1 MALRHLVPALV
12 GSLLLAT
19 RLGAQGQTGTITGR
33 VMDGPSRQPL
43 AGVTI
48 RIEGTPRGAI
58 TRDDGSYRLVDA
70 AAGVNRVRATRIG
83 FGPQQLDVTVAPGGT
98 ATADFTMQPQAAVL
112 EGVVVTGYGTQR
124 REAITGSV
132 ATVDADA
139 ARVGVITNPEQM
151 IQGRV
156 AGVQITQ
163 NNGEPGAGVQIRIR
177 GGTSISASNDPLYV
191 IDGVPINNV
200 ETESRQLEASTSAG
214 AQLSRNPLNLLSP
227 ADIASITILKDA
239 AATAIYGSRAANGV
253 ILIETKKGAA
263 GGASTEYDG
272 YVAMSSPAKTLDLV
286 DAGTYRTFVQGQVD
300 IHRACLTANP
310 GTPRPDPDPCSSVGL
325 EASSL
330 DGLGSTVTDWQD
342 VVLRNA
348 ATQNHN
354 LAFAGGRGET
364 QYRASLNYMDA
375 KGIAVANGLQRLQ
388 GRLNGNHQTFENKL
402 RLGINLTAS
411 QVKNDYLP
419 FENTGGFEGG
429 VFQNVVIFN
438 PTQPVY
444 TTDDVTGVTRFFEIG
459 TGRQSVRNPLAM
471 ANQIADIGTTNR
483 ILGNVLGEL
492 DISAVPGLTASV
504 NFGGDRSTG
513 VRKTYLPKAS
523 PVGAEFN
530 GRARQAD
537 KSNEAVTL
545 QTLLTYRRD
554 MENEHHVDVV
564 GGYEYNEYYT
574 DEFWIDVRNF
584 LTDAFSFNNLGAS
597 SAATRNTFSWAED
610 SRLVS
615 FFGRANYSFRDRYFV
630 TGVLRRDG
638 SSRFGEGNKWAVFP
652 AISASWRISKEP
664 FMQGTPFSDLR
675 IRAGYG
681 LQGNPGV
688 PPYAS
693 LILLET
699 AENARY
705 GFGDVTTTGVA
716 PSRNPNPKLKWEQT
730 AQFNVAADY
739 GFRNN
744 TISGSIEY
752 YRKNT
757 KDLLLTVFVP
767 QPAAVDTMLQN
778 IGKVQ
783 NHGLEA
789 SVDALALSRRNL
801 TATLGLVF
809 TLERSK
815 VVDLGGRSFI
825 GTGTVSGQG
834 QSGQLAQRIIPGEPL
849 GTFYG
854 PTFVGVATAL
864 QTIPITGGLDT
875 LWVPGQQL
883 FRCSETRAT
892 CLNGQTGTPTA
903 NDYGILGNA
912 NPDFTLGVRSQM
924 NWGPFDLSLLIR
936 SEIGQDVFNNTA
948 LVFETKGNA
957 RQGKNFLVGALD
969 DGIGLHEPAVY
980 SSKWIES
987 GSFVRLQNLTVG
999 YTFNTL
1005 PAFAGPVRNA
1015 RVFVS
1020 GDNLLL
1026 LTGYGGIDPE
1036 VHVQAGLASR
1046 GIDYLTYP
1054 RPRTF
1059 TAGIRAA
1066 F

>member
-19 RLGAQGQTGTITGR
+19 RLGAQGQTGMITGR

-43 AGVTI
+43 AGVAV

-58 TRDDGSYRLVDA
+58 TRDDGSYRIVDA
-70 AAGVNRVRATRIG
+70 PAGVNRVRATRIG
-83 FGPQQLDVTVAPGGT
+83 FGPQIQDVTVAPGGT
-98 ATADFTMQPQAAVL
+98 AAADFTMQPQAAVL

-139 ARVGVITNPEQM
+139 ARVGVITAPEQM

-177 GGTSISASNDPLYV
+177 GGTSISASNEPLYV
-191 IDGVPINNV
+191 IDGVPIQNN
-200 ETESRQLEASTSAG
+200 ETETRGMDATTSATG
-214 AQLSRNPLNLLSP
+214 SLPRNPLNLLNP

-272 YVAMSSPAKTLDLV
+272 YFAMATPAKTFDLV
-286 DAGTYRTFVQGQVD
+286 DAGQYRAFVQEQVGV
-300 IHRACLTANP
+300 HQACLTANP
-310 GTPRPDPDPCSSVGL
+310 GTPRPVPDPCASVGL
-325 EASSL
+325 TPASL
-330 DGLGSTVTDWQD
+330 NALGSASTDWQD

-364 QYRASLNYMDA
+364 QYRASLNYMDQ
-375 KGIAVANGLQRLQ
+375 KGIAVANGFQRLQ
-388 GRLNGNHQTFENKL
+388 GRLNGTHQTFENKL

-411 QVKNDYLP
+411 QVRNDYLP

-438 PTQPVY
+438 PTQPVMATDA
-444 TTDDVTGVTRFFEIG
+444 TTGLARFFEIG

-471 ANQIADIGTTNR
+471 ANQIADVGTTAR
-483 ILGNVLGEL
+483 ILGNVLGEVDL
-492 DISAVPGLTASV
+492 YPGLTASL

-513 VRKTYLPKAS
+513 LRKTYLPKAS
-523 PVGAEFN
+523 PIGAEFN

-537 KSNEAVTL
+537 KTNQAVTL
-545 QTLLTYRRD
+545 QSLLSYRR
-554 MENEHHVDVV
+554 ELTSEHHVDAVA
-564 GGYEYNEYYT
+564 GYEYSEYEN

-584 LTDAFSFNNLGAS
+584 LTDAFSFNNIGAS
-597 SAATRNTFSWAED
+597 NAQTRNTFSWAED

-615 FFGRANYSFRDRYFV
+615 FFGRANYSFRDRYFL

-652 AISASWRISKEP
+652 AVSASWRISKEP
-664 FMQGTPFSDLR
+664 FMSGLPFSDLR

-705 GFGDVTTTGVA
+705 GFGDVTTVGVA
-716 PSRNPNPKLKWEQT
+716 PSRNPNPNLKWEQT
-730 AQFNVAADY
+730 AQFNVAMDY
-739 GFRNN
+739 GFRSN
-744 TISGSIEY
+744 TISGSIEF

-778 IGKVQ
+778 IGKVK
-783 NHGLEA
+783 NTGVEA
-789 SVDALALSRRNL
+789 SLDALAISRRNL

-809 TLERSK
+809 TAERSE

-825 GTGTVSGQG
+825 GTGGVSGQG

-854 PTFVGVATAL
+854 AVFVGVNPA
-864 QTIPITGGLDT
+864 
-875 LWVPGQQL
+875 GQQL
-883 FRCSETRAT
+883 FRCVTASAT
-892 CLNGQTGTPTA
+892 CVNGQTISPTA
-903 NDYGILGNA
+903 NDYTIIGNA

-924 NWGPFDLSLLIR
+924 NWGQVDLSFLVR
-936 SEIGQDVFNNTA
+936 SEIGQEAFNNTA

-957 RQGKNFLVGALD
+957 LQGKNFLSGALN
-969 DGIGLHEPAVY
+969 DGIGLREPAIY

-1005 PAFAGPVRNA
+1005 PTFAGPVRNA
-1015 RVFVS
+1015 RIFVS

-1026 LTGYGGIDPE
+1026 LTGYNGIDPE
-1036 VHVQAGLASR
+1036 VHVQAGLATR

-1059 TAGIRAA
+1059 TAGVRAA

>member
-1 MALRHLVPALV
+1 MALRHLVPALI

-19 RLGAQGQTGTITGR
+19 RLGAQGQTGQITGR
-33 VMDGPSRQPL
+33 VMDGPSQKPL
-43 AGVTI
+43 AGVTV
-48 RIEGTPRGAI
+48 RIEGMPRGAI
-58 TRDDGSYRLVDA
+58 TRDDGTYRIVDA
-70 AAGVNRVRATRIG
+70 PAGVNRLRATRIG
-83 FGPQQLDVTVAPGGT
+83 FGPQQQDVNVAAGGIGT
-98 ATADFTMQPQAAVL
+98 ANFTMQPQAAVL

-139 ARVGVITNPEQM
+139 ARVGVVTNPEQM

-156 AGVQITQ
+156 AGVQVTQ
-163 NNGEPGAGVQIRIR
+163 NNGEPGGGVQIRIR

-191 IDGVPINNV
+191 IDGVPIQNNEV
-200 ETESRQLEASTSAG
+200 ETRAIGIGGSA
-214 AQLSRNPLNLLSP
+214 ALARNPLNMLNPS
-227 ADIASITILKDA
+227 DIASITILKDA

-272 YVAMSSPAKTLDLV
+272 YVAMATPAKTWDLV
-286 DAGTYRTFVQGQVD
+286 NASQYRSFVEQQVSLNQACTAAPPAGVD
-300 IHRACLTANP
+300 CTK
-310 GTPRPDPDPCSSVGL
+310 VGL
-325 EASSL
+325 APASL
-330 DGLGSTVTDWQD
+330 AALGTSNTDWEST
-342 VVLRNA
+342 VLRNA
-348 ATQNHN
+348 VTQNHN

-364 QYRASLNYMDA
+364 QYRASVNYMDQQ
-375 KGIAVANGLQRLQ
+375 GIAVANGFQRFQ
-388 GRLNGNHQTFENKL
+388 GRLNGTHQTFENRL
-402 RLGINLTAS
+402 RLNVNMTAS
-411 QVKNDYLP
+411 QVRNDYLP

-438 PTQPVY
+438 PTQPVM
-444 TTDDVTGVTRFFEIG
+444 TVDAVTGLPKYYEIG

-471 ANQIADIGTTNR
+471 SYQIQDLGTTSR
-483 ILGNVLGEL
+483 ILGNVLGEYDL
-492 DISAVPGLTASV
+492 LPGLTASLNV
-504 NFGGDRSTG
+504 GADRSQG
-513 VRKTYLPKAS
+513 VRKTYLPKVS
-523 PVGAEFN
+523 PIGAEFN

-537 KSNEAVTL
+537 KNNQAITFQS
-545 QTLLTYRRD
+545 LLSYRR
-554 MENEHHVDVV
+554 ELTSEHHVDMV
-564 GGYEYNEYYT
+564 GGYEYGEINN
-574 DEFWIDVRNF
+574 DEFWIDVRGF

-597 SAATRNTFSWAED
+597 NTLTRTTFSWAED

-615 FFGRANYSFRDRYFV
+615 FFGRANYSFKNRYFV

-638 SSRFGEGNKWAVFP
+638 SSRFGAGNKWALFP
-652 AISASWRISKEP
+652 AVSASWRISKEP
-664 FMQGTPFSDLR
+664 FMSGLPFSDLR

-693 LILLET
+693 LVLLET
-699 AENARY
+699 ADNARY
-705 GFGDVTTTGVA
+705 GFGDINSVGVA
-716 PSRNPNPKLKWEQT
+716 PSRNPNPNLKWEQT
-730 AQFNVAADY
+730 AQFNVAMDY

-778 IGKVQ
+778 IGKVNNQ
-783 NHGLEA
+783 GLEA
-789 SVDALALSRRNL
+789 SVDALAISRRNL

-809 TLERSK
+809 TAERSK
-815 VVDLGGRSFI
+815 VVDLGGRTFI
-825 GTGTVSGQG
+825 GTGGVSGQG

-854 PTFVGVATAL
+854 AVFVGVNAS
-864 QTIPITGGLDT
+864 
-875 LWVPGQQL
+875 GQQL
-883 FRCSETRAT
+883 FRCVTASTT
-892 CLNGQTGTPTA
+892 CVNGQTTAPTA
-903 NDYGILGNA
+903 NDYTIIGNA
-912 NPDFTLGVRSQM
+912 NPDFTLGLRSQM
-924 NWGPFDLSLLIR
+924 NWGQFDLSFLVR
-936 SEIGQDVFNNTA
+936 TEVGQEVFNNTA

-957 RQGKNFLVGALD
+957 LQGKNFLSGALD
-969 DGIGLHEPAVY
+969 DGIGLREPAIY

-987 GSFVRLQNLTVG
+987 GSFARLQNLTVG

-1015 RVFVS
+1015 RVYVS

-1026 LTGYGGIDPE
+1026 LTGYSGNDPE
-1036 VHVQAGLASR
+1036 VHVQSGLASR

-1059 TAGIRAA
+1059 TAGVRAA

>member
-1 MALRHLVPALV
+1 MALRHLVPALAA
-12 GSLLLAT
+12 SLLLAT
-19 RLGAQGQTGTITGR
+19 QLGAQGQTGTITGR

-43 AGVTI
+43 AGVTV
-48 RIEGTPRGAI
+48 RIEGTTRGAI

-70 AAGVNRVRATRIG
+70 PAGVNRVRANRIG
-83 FGPQQLDVTVAPGGT
+83 FGPQMLDVTVAPGGT
-98 ATADFTMQPQAAVL
+98 STADFTMQPQAAVL

-132 ATVDADA
+132 STVDADA
-139 ARVGVITNPEQM
+139 ANVGVVTSPEQM

-163 NNGEPGAGVQIRIR
+163 NNGEPGSGVQIRVR
-177 GGTSISASNDPLYV
+177 GGTSISASNEPLYV

-200 ETESRQLEASTSAG
+200 DTESRQLGAVTSSD
-214 AQLSRNPLNLLSP
+214 AQLSRNPLSMLNPS
-227 ADIASITILKDA
+227 DIASITILKDA

-272 YVAMSSPAKTLDLV
+272 YVAMATPARTFDLV
-286 DAGTYRTFVQGQVD
+286 DAGQYRAFVQSQVTLQQQCVAAPPPGVD
-300 IHRACLTANP
+300 CTA
-310 GTPRPDPDPCSSVGL
+310 VGL
-325 EASSL
+325 APASL
-330 DGLGSTVTDWQD
+330 AALGSSATDWQD
-342 VVLRNA
+342 QVLRNA

-364 QYRASLNYMDA
+364 QYRASLNYMDQ
-375 KGIAVANGLQRLQ
+375 KGIAVANGFQRVQ
-388 GRLNGNHQTFENKL
+388 GRLNGTHQTFENKL

-411 QVKNDYLP
+411 QVRNDYLP

-438 PTQPVY
+438 PTLPVFA
-444 TTDDVTGVTRFFEIG
+444 TDAGTGLQRYFEIG
-459 TGRQSVRNPLAM
+459 TGRQSVRNPLGM
-471 ANQIADIGTTNR
+471 ANQIADIGTTQR
-483 ILGNVLGEL
+483 ILGNALAEL
-492 DISAVPGLTASV
+492 DITAIPGLTASL

-513 VRKTYLPKAS
+513 VRKTYIPKAS

-537 KSNEAVTL
+537 KTNQAVTL
-545 QTLLTYRRD
+545 QSLLTYRND
-554 MENEHHVDVV
+554 LTEEHHFDVV
-564 GGYEYNEYYT
+564 GGYEYSEYEN

-597 SAATRNTFSWAED
+597 AAATRQTFSWAED

-615 FFGRANYSFRDRYFV
+615 FFGRANYSFKDRYFL

-652 AISASWRISKEP
+652 AISASWRISKES
-664 FMQGTPFSDLR
+664 FMQGMPFSDLR
-675 IRAGYG
+675 LRAGYG

-693 LILLET
+693 LVLLET
-699 AENARY
+699 QDGARY
-705 GFGDVTTTGVA
+705 GFGDVVAVGVA
-716 PSRNPNPKLKWEQT
+716 PTRNANPNLKWEQT
-730 AQFNVAADY
+730 AQFNIAADY

-744 TISGSIEY
+744 TISGSLEY
-752 YRKNT
+752 YRKST
-757 KDLLLTVFVP
+757 KDLLLNVKVP
-767 QPAAVDTMLQN
+767 QPAAVDSMLMN

-783 NHGLEA
+783 NQGIEG
-789 SVDALALSRRNL
+789 SIDALALSRRNL
-801 TATLGLVF
+801 TATVGLVF
-809 TLERSK
+809 TAERSE

-825 GTGTVSGQG
+825 TTGGVSGQG
-834 QSGQLAQRIIPGEPL
+834 QSGQVAQRIIPGEPL

-854 PTFVGVATAL
+854 PTFIGVNA
-864 QTIPITGGLDT
+864 Q
-875 LWVPGQQL
+875 GQQL
-883 FRCSETRAT
+883 FRCSTASAT
-892 CLNGQTGTPTA
+892 CVNGQTTNASGA
-903 NDYGILGNA
+903 DHGIIGNA
-912 NPDFTLGVRSQM
+912 NPDFSLGLRSQM
-924 NWGPFDLSLLIR
+924 NWGQFDLSMLLR
-936 SEIGQDVFNNTA
+936 GEFGQEVFNNTA
-948 LVFETKGNA
+948 LVFETKSNA
-957 RQGKNFLVGALD
+957 LQGKNFLVGALN
-969 DGIGLHEPAVY
+969 DGINIREPAIF
-980 SSKWIES
+980 SSKWVED
-987 GSFVRLQNLTVG
+987 GSFVRLQNLTIG

-1020 GDNLLL
+1020 GDNLFL
-1026 LTGYGGIDPE
+1026 LTGYNGIDPE
-1036 VHVQAGLASR
+1036 VHVQSGLASR

-1059 TAGIRAA
+1059 TAGVRAA

>member
-1 MALRHLVPALV
+1 MALRHLTPALV
-12 GSLLLAT
+12 GILLLAT
-19 RLGAQGQTGTITGR
+19 RLGAQGSTGTITGR

-43 AGVTI
+43 AGVTM
-48 RIEGTPRGAI
+48 RVEGTTRGAI
-58 TRDDGSYRLVDA
+58 TRDDGTYRIVDA
-70 AAGVNRVRATRIG
+70 PAGVNRVRATRIG
-83 FGPQQLDVTVAPGGT
+83 FGPQQLDVTVTPGGT

-132 ATVDADA
+132 ATVDAEQ
-139 ARVGVITNPEQM
+139 ARVGVVTNPEQM

-163 NNGEPGAGVQIRIR
+163 NNGEPGSGVQIRIR
-177 GGTSISASNDPLYV
+177 GGTSISASNEPLYV
-191 IDGVPINNV
+191 IDGVPIQNV
-200 ETESRQLEASTSAG
+200 ETETRAMDAATSAS
-214 AQLSRNPLNLLSP
+214 AALPRNPLNLLNP
-227 ADIASITILKDA
+227 ADIQSITILKDA

-272 YVAMSSPAKTLDLV
+272 YVGVASPARTYDLV
-286 DAGTYRTFVQGQVD
+286 SAGQYRAFAQEQVALN
-300 IHRACLTANP
+300 RACVANP
-310 GTPRPDPDPCSSVGL
+310 PTGVDCTRVGL
-325 EASSL
+325 APASL
-330 DGLGSTVTDWQD
+330 DALGPANTDWQD
-342 VVLRNA
+342 EVLHNA
-348 ATQNHN
+348 TTQNHN

-364 QYRASLNYMDA
+364 QYRASVNYMDQQ
-375 KGIAVANGLQRLQ
+375 GIAVANSFQRLQ
-388 GRLNGNHQTFENKL
+388 GRLNGNHQTFENRL
-402 RLGINLTAS
+402 RLNINLTAS
-411 QVKNDYLP
+411 QVENDYLP

-438 PTQPVY
+438 PTQPVR
-444 TTDDVTGVTRFFEIG
+444 TTDGGTGTVRFFEVG
-459 TGRQSVRNPLAM
+459 TGRQSIRNPLAM
-471 ANQIADIGTTNR
+471 ANQIADVGTTSR
-483 ILGNVLGEL
+483 ILGNIQGEL
-492 DISAVPGLTASV
+492 DLMPGLTASL

-513 VRKTYLPKAS
+513 VRKTYLPKSS
-523 PVGAEFN
+523 PIGAEFN

-537 KSNEAVTL
+537 RTNQALTL
-545 QTLLTYRRD
+545 QSLLTYRRE
-554 MENEHHVDVV
+554 MNEEHRFDVV
-564 GGYEYNEYYT
+564 GGYEYSEYEN

-597 SAATRNTFSWAED
+597 NAQTRNTFSWAEE

-615 FFGRANYSFRDRYFV
+615 FFGRANYSFRDRYFL

-664 FMQGTPFSDLR
+664 FMANMPFSDLR

-705 GFGDVTTTGVA
+705 GFGDVTTVGVA
-716 PSRNPNPKLKWEQT
+716 PSRNPNPNLKWEQT

-767 QPAAVDTMLQN
+767 QPAAVDTMIQN

-783 NHGLEA
+783 NQGIEA
-789 SVDALALSRRNL
+789 SLDALALSRRNL
-801 TATLGLVF
+801 SATLGLVF
-809 TLERSK
+809 TAERSK

-825 GTGTVSGQG
+825 GTGGVSGQG

-854 PTFVGVATAL
+854 PVFVGVNNS
-864 QTIPITGGLDT
+864 
-875 LWVPGQQL
+875 GQQL
-883 FRCSETRAT
+883 FRCNRTTAGCT
-892 CLNGQTGTPTA
+892 NGQTTAPTA
-903 NDYGILGNA
+903 DDYDIIGNA
-912 NPDFTLGVRSQM
+912 NPDFTLGIRSQA
-924 NWGPFDLSLLIR
+924 NWGQFDLSFLIR
-936 SEIGQDVFNNTA
+936 SEVGQEVFNNTA
-948 LVFETKGNA
+948 LVYSTKGNA
-957 RQGKNFLVGALD
+957 LQGKNFLRDALT
-969 DGIGLHEPAVY
+969 DGIGLREPAIF
-980 SSKWIES
+980 SSKYIEN
-987 GSFVRLQNLTVG
+987 GSFTRLQNVTIG

-1015 RVFVS
+1015 RVYVS

-1026 LTGYGGIDPE
+1026 LTGYSGIDPE

-1059 TAGIRAA
+1059 TAGVRAA